1 MLGKEALQNYGTW
14 QSTQLPSSW
23 RLLKNS
29 EIEKMDIQVDSEV
42 HSKVK
47 FTVALAMATESVE
60 ATIVVNL
67 LVAIAGTASAIT
79 RILVAAMVGRL
90 AALVMRMTIEAY
102 QPHHV

>member
-1 MLGKEALQNYGTW
+1 
-14 QSTQLPSSW
+14 
-23 RLLKNS
+23 
-29 EIEKMDIQVDSEV
+29 MDIQVDSEV

-90 AALVMRMTIEAY
+90 AALVMRMTIEAH